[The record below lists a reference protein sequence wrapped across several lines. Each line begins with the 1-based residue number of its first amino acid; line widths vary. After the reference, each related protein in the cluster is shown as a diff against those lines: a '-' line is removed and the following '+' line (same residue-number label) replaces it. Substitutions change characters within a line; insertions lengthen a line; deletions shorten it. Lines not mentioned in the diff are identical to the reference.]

1 VISPETSRRFRETMH
16 TPSGPQ
22 PHPPYGPP
30 QQSPGMPL
38 SPQYGH
44 PPYWTPPH
52 FHSPPL
58 APGSFFLRFLAKVID
73 DILVVLLT
81 GGVILLLWAL
91 GLLTGFAAAREFGA
105 VAAGFLLW
113 MVTIPAAVF
122 TYFAYHIRFETG
134 PGQATPGKKLFG
146 LKIVN
151 QYGGPI
157 GAGQAIGRLL
167 SMVFLSSLFLGVGY
181 FLALVTEKKQALHD
195 LVAGTQVVKA

>member
-1 VISPETSRRFRETMH
+1 
-16 TPSGPQ
+16 
-22 PHPPYGPP
+22 
-30 QQSPGMPL
+30 MPL

-134 PGQATPGKKLFG
+134 